1 MGTLLRTA
9 AWFGIKSIFLSPKC
23 VDPFNSK
30 VIRSAMGAHFYFSHF
45 EYILNDDLFINLD
58 KHKVE
63 ILGSDIKGN
72 SINNLNYKIP
82 KKWCLILGNESH
94 GISKSIQKHI
104 TNTVNIPGFTN
115 IESLNV
121 SIAGGILMNIL
132 TLKKTVTK

>member
-104 TNTVNIPGFTN
+104 TNTVSIPGFTN